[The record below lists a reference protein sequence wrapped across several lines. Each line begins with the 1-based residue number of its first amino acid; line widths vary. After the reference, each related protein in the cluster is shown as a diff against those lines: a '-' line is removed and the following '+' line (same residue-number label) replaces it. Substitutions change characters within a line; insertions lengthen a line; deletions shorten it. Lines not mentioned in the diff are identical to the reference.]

1 MPINSLTILFNE
13 KIEFERNP
21 LYWNDKETVI
31 NSATFLAIENPSTD
45 VARYRAGD
53 LDITSYALPP
63 EQFAKLQK
71 ELPGEVFTTRTLA
84 TYSYELNNKKAPF
97 DNVNVRKALNL
108 SLDRNVITDKVLGQ
122 VKHQPMC
129 YPNLH
134 RRRSPHS
141 TTCLFKRTNGT
152 T

>member
-1 MPINSLTILFNE
+1 MGNGAYKLANHIINE
-13 KIEFERNP
+13 KSNLNVTRI
-21 LYWNDKETVI
+21 YWNDKETVI

-84 TYSYELNNKKAPF
+84 TYSYELNN
-97 DNVNVRKALNL
+97 RKRLL
-108 SLDRNVITDKVLGQ
+108 IT
-122 VKHQPMC
+122 
-129 YPNLH
+129 
-134 RRRSPHS
+134 
-141 TTCLFKRTNGT
+141 
-152 T
+152 

>member
-1 MPINSLTILFNE
+1 MGDAWVKKENYVGNVAYKLANHIINE

-45 VARYRAGD
+45 VAHYHAGD
-53 LDITSYALPP
+53 LDMTSYALPL

-84 TYSYELNNKKAPF
+84 TYSYELNN
-97 DNVNVRKALNL
+97 NVC
-108 SLDRNVITDKVLGQ
+108 SSDS
-122 VKHQPMC
+122 
-129 YPNLH
+129 
-134 RRRSPHS
+134 RS
-141 TTCLFKRTNGT
+141 KIGT
-152 T
+152 Q